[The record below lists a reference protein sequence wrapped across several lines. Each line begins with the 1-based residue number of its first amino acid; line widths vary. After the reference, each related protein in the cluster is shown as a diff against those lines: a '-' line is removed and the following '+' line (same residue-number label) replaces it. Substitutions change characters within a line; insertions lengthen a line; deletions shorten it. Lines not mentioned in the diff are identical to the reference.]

1 MSKPA
6 FVDSSLL
13 CIRQHQLAE
22 FIIIVVVV
30 VVVVVNRLLSLREQT
45 PFSALIKIF
54 YLSVDH

>member
-30 VVVVVNRLLSLREQT
+30 VVVVNRLLSLREQT